1 MTLGSFD
8 DDFGIIL
15 GSIWNHVGI
24 ILELFWNHLGMTLGS
39 FWMGGWTIDRKR
51 YPKQTVSKRMEDRV
65 LQRASWG
72 MRMK

>member
-15 GSIWNHVGI
+15 GSFWHHFGI
-24 ILELFWNHLGMTLGS
+24 ILESFWNHLGMTLGS

-51 YPKQTVSKRMEDRV
+51 YPKANGLKTD
-65 LQRASWG
+65 G
-72 MRMK
+72 G

>member
-15 GSIWNHVGI
+15 ESFWNHFEI
-24 ILELFWNHLGMTLGS
+24 ILEQFRDDLGS

-51 YPKQTVSKRMEDRV
+51 YPKQTV
-65 LQRASWG
+65 
-72 MRMK
+72 